1 MWFNVLLVVVALAT
15 TAGFFLVALQNK
27 AEETALTEQEQHL
40 KTFWK
45 LLTLKGGDY
54 RIANGKLYVGEYLLN
69 DNHELPD
76 AIHDIFGVTA
86 TIFMGDTRIATNI
99 ITKDGKRATGTKL
112 RGPAY
117 DAIFTEGKPYR
128 GEVFILGIPYF
139 SAYDP
144 IKNIDGKIIGAIY
157 VGVKKSTYF
166 KTYEYSRNR
175 IILTTVGLIFVFSFL
190 AFLLLIF
197 QRKAEAEVQESNE
210 LFRTAF
216 EAIPDY
222 ISISR
227 IDDGMWIDVN
237 PGFTKMMGYT
247 REEVVGKIP
256 FSLGFWHDPDDRRK
270 LVEALEAHGWVDN
283 LESRFVH
290 KNGTILL
297 VSISGRIIMLGGKPY
312 LFGFVRDI
320 TKQRK
325 TEDALKRLNHVLR
338 ILTRCNEILVRA
350 EDENVLLRDICRTIV
365 DDGTYCF
372 TWVGYAENDLK
383 KTIRPVAQAG
393 LETNLAEV
401 RDLTW
406 SDKKNGW
413 TPSGAAIRTGL
424 PCLIKDVLSNP
435 NFAAWHD
442 QAKQRG
448 YRAILAVPLKYTN
461 SVLGSL
467 SVYAPLPDAF
477 DAEEINLIT
486 QLANDLA
493 YGIMSIQIREKH
505 RHTAE
510 ALFES
515 AKEYQKLAREHDQK
529 QQLLVALLDS
539 IPDLIFY
546 KDPKGV
552 YLGCNKA
559 FESFAGCTEKDLIG
573 LTDLDIFPKE
583 VGEFFREMDRE
594 MMSHG
599 TARRN
604 EEWVDYPD
612 SRKVLLDTLKT
623 PFYDQSGNLLGLIG
637 ISRDITYQ
645 KQSEEERKKLELQLH
660 QAQRMEAIG
669 QLAGGIAHDFN
680 NLLTVITGYSE
691 IIKVKLEPESLLQ
704 NYIDQILTAGERA
717 AELTNGLLTFS
728 RKQVMRTKPLDLCE
742 LVQGLKKMLRRLIPE
757 DVDFSAQLCDKPLI
771 VMADRGQL
779 EQVIMNLVTNAKD
792 AMPQGGKLTI
802 SLSPVEMRGKFE
814 HAHGIGKPGKY
825 ACISI
830 TDTGH
835 GMDAETREKI
845 FEPFFTTKEV
855 GKGTGLGMAI
865 IYGIISQ
872 HNGYILV
879 ESAPEAGTTF
889 NIFLPFIEKDERGIK
904 ELKKDELPAGGTETV
919 LLAEDETTVRDL
931 HSMMLE
937 EAGYTVITAV
947 DGSDALDKFFS
958 HEMKVDILV
967 TDVIM
972 PKLDGKRLIEKIRE
986 VCPEMKVLFMS
997 GYTKDL
1003 FVQRG
1008 ILDKEFNFL
1017 SKPVS
1022 ATELLKAV
1030 RDILVQN

>member
-1 MWFNVLLVVVALAT
+1 MWFNVLLVVVALTSA
-15 TAGFFLVALQNK
+15 AGSFLIELQNE
-27 AEETALTEQEQHL
+27 AEETALAEQEHHL
-40 KTFWK
+40 NTFWK
-45 LLTLKGGDY
+45 LLSFKGRDF
-54 RIANGKLYVGEYLLN
+54 RIVDNKLYIGEYLLN
-69 DNHELPD
+69 GNHELPD
-76 AIHDIFGVTA
+76 TIHDIFGVTA

-99 ITKDGKRATGTKL
+99 ETKDGKRAVGTKL
-112 RGPAY
+112 QGPAY

-128 GEVFILGIPYF
+128 GEASILGIPYF

-144 IKNIDGKIIGAIY
+144 IRNIDGKIIGAIY
-157 VGVKKSTYF
+157 VGVKKSIYL
-166 KTYEYSRNR
+166 KTYEYFRIK
-175 IILTTVGLIFVFSFL
+175 IILTTLGLIFVFSFI
-190 AFLLLIF
+190 AFLLLKY
-197 QRKAEAEVQESNE
+197 QRKAEAEVLESNE

-227 IDDGMWIDVN
+227 IDDGTWIDVN

-256 FSLGFWHDPDDRRK
+256 FSLGFWHDPNDRRK
-270 LVEALEAHGWVDN
+270 LVAALEENGSVNN
-283 LESRFVH
+283 LESKFVH
-290 KNGTILL
+290 KNGSIVL
-297 VSISGRIIMLGGKPY
+297 VSISGSIIKLGGKPY

-320 TKQRK
+320 TEQKK

-350 EDENVLLRDICRTIV
+350 EDEEVLLRDICRTIIE
-365 DDGTYCF
+365 DGTYCF
-372 TWVGYAENDLK
+372 AWVGYAENDPE

-393 LETNLAEV
+393 MELGLTGNLG
-401 RDLTW
+401 LTW
-406 SDKKNGW
+406 ADKEKGRG
-413 TPSGAAIRTGL
+413 PSGTAIRTGR
-424 PCLIKDVLSNP
+424 PCLIKDVLNDP
-435 NFAAWHD
+435 
-442 QAKQRG
+442 
-448 YRAILAVPLKYTN
+448 ILAAKNEQTTHQGFRSILSVPLKYTN

-467 SVYAPLPDAF
+467 CVYASMPDAF
-477 DAEEINLIT
+477 DAEEIKLIT

-493 YGIMSIQIREKH
+493 YGIMSIHIRDKH
-505 RHTAE
+505 RQTAE

-515 AKEYQKLAREHDQK
+515 AKEYQKLAKAHDQK

-559 FESFAGCTEKDLIG
+559 FESFAGCTEKDLVG

-583 VGEFFREMDRE
+583 VGEFFRKMDRE
-594 MMSHG
+594 MMSQG

-604 EEWVDYPD
+604 EELVDYPD
-612 SRKVLLDTLKT
+612 GRKVLLDTLKT

-691 IIKVKLEPESLLQ
+691 IIKVKLQPESNFQ

-728 RKQVMRTKPLDLCE
+728 RKQVMRTRPLDLCD
-742 LVQGLKKMLRRLIPE
+742 LAQGLKKMLRRLIPE
-757 DVDFSAQLCDKPLI
+757 DVDFSTQLFDKPLI
-771 VMADRGQL
+771 VMADGGQL
-779 EQVIMNLVTNAKD
+779 EQVLMNLVTNAKD
-792 AMPQGGKLTI
+792 AMPKGGKLTI
-802 SLSPVEMRGKFE
+802 GLSPVEMRERFE
-814 HAHGIGKPGKY
+814 HAHGMGKPGKY

-865 IYGIISQ
+865 IYGIICQ
-872 HNGYILV
+872 HNGYV
-879 ESAPEAGTTF
+879 TVASEPETGTTF
-889 NIFLPFIEKDERGIK
+889 QIYLPLMETDERSINESK
-904 ELKKDELPAGGTETV
+904 QEELPAGGTETV
-919 LLAEDETTVRDL
+919 LLAEDDPAVRDL

-937 EAGYTVITAV
+937 EAGYTVIGAL

-967 TDVIM
+967 SDVIM

-986 VCPEMKVLFMS
+986 VRPEMKVLFMS

-1022 ATELLKAV
+1022 ANELLKAV
-1030 RDILVQN
+1030 RDILDQN

>member
-1 MWFNVLLVVVALAT
+1 MVIVALVSA
-15 TAGFFLVALQNK
+15 AGTFLIELRKEA
-27 AEETALTEQEQHL
+27 AETALAEQEHHL
-40 KTFWK
+40 NTFWK
-45 LLTLKGGDY
+45 LLSFKGRDF
-54 RIANGKLYVGEYLLN
+54 RIVNGNLYVGEYLLN
-69 DNHELPD
+69 DNHELTD
-76 AIHDIFGVTA
+76 TLHDIFGVTA
-86 TIFMGDTRIATNI
+86 TIFIGDTRIATNI
-99 ITKDGKRATGTKL
+99 NTKDGKRATGTKL
-112 RGPAY
+112 QGPAY
-117 DAIFTEGKPYR
+117 DAIFKEGKSYR
-128 GEVFILGIPYF
+128 GEALILGVPYF

-144 IKNIDGKIIGAIY
+144 IKNVDGKIIGVLY
-157 VGVKKSTYF
+157 VGVKKSIYL
-166 KTYEYSRNR
+166 KTYEYFVNK
-175 IILTTVGLIFVFSFL
+175 IILTTLGLILIFSFL

-197 QRKAEAEVQESNE
+197 QRKAESELQESTE

-222 ISISR
+222 ISIST
-227 IDDGMWIDVN
+227 IDDGTWIDVN

-256 FSLGFWHDPDDRRK
+256 FSLGFWHDPNDRGK
-270 LVEALEAHGWVDN
+270 LVEALKAHGSVEN

-290 KNGTILL
+290 KNGTVLI
-297 VSISGRIIMLGGKPY
+297 VSISGRIIKLGNKPFF
-312 LFGFVRDI
+312 FGFVRNI
-320 TKQRK
+320 TEQKK

-372 TWVGYAENDLK
+372 AWVGYAENDQE

-393 LETNLAEV
+393 MMVSITES
-401 RDLTW
+401 RGLTW
-406 SDKKNGW
+406 ADKENRW

-424 PCLIKDVLSNP
+424 PCLIKDVLNNP
-435 NFAAWHD
+435 YFAAWHD

-448 YRAILAVPLKYTN
+448 YRSILSVPLKYTN
-461 SVLGSL
+461 NVLGSL
-467 SVYAPLPDAF
+467 SVYASMPDVF
-477 DAEEINLIT
+477 DSEEINLIT

-493 YGIMSIQIREKH
+493 YGIMSIQIRDKH

-515 AKEYQKLAREHDQK
+515 AKEYQKLAKEHNQK
-529 QQLLVALLDS
+529 KQLLVALLDS

-546 KDPKGV
+546 KDPEGS

-559 FESFAGCTEKDLIG
+559 FESFAGCTEKDLVG
-573 LTDLDIFPKE
+573 KTDLDLFPTE

-594 MMSHG
+594 MMSQG
-599 TARRN
+599 KARRN

-612 SRKVLLDTLKT
+612 GRKVLLDTLKT
-623 PFYDQSGNLLGLIG
+623 PFYDQSGNILGLIG
-637 ISRDITYQ
+637 ISRDITHQ
-645 KQSEEERKKLELQLH
+645 RDSEEDRKKLELQLH

-691 IIKVKLEPESLLQ
+691 MIKFKLEDESHLHHHL
-704 NYIDQILTAGERA
+704 DQILAAGERA
-717 AELTNGLLTFS
+717 TELTNGLLAFS
-728 RKQVMRTKPLDLCE
+728 RKQVMRTKPLDLSE
-742 LVQGLKKMLRRLIPE
+742 LVQGIKKMLRRLIPE
-757 DVDFSAQLCDKPLI
+757 DVDFSTQLGDKTLI

-779 EQVIMNLVTNAKD
+779 EQTLMNLVTNAKD
-792 AMPQGGKLTI
+792 AMPQGGTLTI
-802 SLSPVEMRGKFE
+802 SLTAVEMQERFE

-845 FEPFFTTKEV
+845 FEPFFTTKEI

-872 HNGYILV
+872 HNGYVSV
-879 ESAPEAGTTF
+879 ESEPGSGTTF
-889 NIFLPFIEKDERGIK
+889 HLYLPLMAKDERSIK
-904 ELKKDELPAGGTETV
+904 ESQQEELPAGGTETI
-919 LLAEDETTVRDL
+919 LMAEDDPAVRNL

-937 EAGYTVITAV
+937 EAGYTVIAAV
-947 DGSDALDKFFS
+947 DGSDALNKFFS
-958 HEMKVDILV
+958 HEMNVDILV

-986 VCPEMKVLFMS
+986 VRPGMKVLFMS

-1030 RDILVQN
+1030 RDILDQN